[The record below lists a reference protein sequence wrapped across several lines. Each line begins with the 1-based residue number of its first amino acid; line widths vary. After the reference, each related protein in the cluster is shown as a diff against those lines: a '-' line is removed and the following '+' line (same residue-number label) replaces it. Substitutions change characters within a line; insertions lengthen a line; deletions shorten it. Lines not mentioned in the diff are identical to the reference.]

1 MREKVVPG
9 WATRLAMAFNAL
21 LVASLFLVF
30 NSPPFAAAD
39 FYTNRNGPTGS
50 VGP

>member
-21 LVASLFLVF
+21 LVASPFLGVQLSSLRGGRF
-30 NSPPFAAAD
+30 LHK
-39 FYTNRNGPTGS
+39 
-50 VGP
+50 